1 MARALKGFTMNR
13 TSAFLATA
21 AVLLLLAVVVG
32 LPKMASAPPVQ
43 PPPVQPVVVTPPAP
57 VAVVPVS
64 NPGSLTMS
72 GRLSHP
78 YLVPGTSDVFA
89 TLEVT
94 AVDVPG
100 AKRAPVNLAVV
111 IDRSGSMSGAK
122 IENARRAASRL
133 VELLDENDRIA
144 IVHYGTDVEAMN
156 SVFATPENKLRLQ
169 RFISNIWDN
178 GGTNIGDGLAA
189 GQRQIDKAR
198 SDFKVNRLL
207 LLSDGQ
213 PTVGIT
219 SSQGLV
225 NVVRRIRESGISV
238 TSLGVG
244 SDFNEDLMQRLAD
257 VGGGSYGFISN
268 AAATAQLFQ
277 KDLEQA
283 GTMVANSASISFTV
297 PEGVR
302 FVQVFGRPV
311 SQLGNTVTV
320 SLPDFSARQVE
331 KIVVQLS
338 ATPGVRNGAIDIGNF
353 QLAYSDLLTS
363 KPADARVALSA
374 MVTDDSTLAL
384 GKRDKDA
391 LVVANKARAAVN
403 YRKAAE
409 AIDRGDF
416 NDAQVAL
423 QQNTMLFDE
432 ADSVGGLGSMAD
444 ERSTNSGFFGLSN
457 AAPAATSE
465 VRREAVK
472 KMKSDALKSSGRGA
486 SVY

>member
-1 MARALKGFTMNR
+1 MNR

-32 LPKMASAPPVQ
+32 LPKVAATSQPPVQ
-43 PPPVQPVVVTPPAP
+43 PPVQPVVVTPPP
-57 VAVVPVS
+57 VVKPPEVVS
-64 NPGSLTMS
+64 NPGSLTMT

-94 AVDVPG
+94 AADVPG

-122 IENARRAASRL
+122 IENARRAAARL

-156 SVFATPENKLRLQ
+156 SVFATPENKVRLQ
-169 RFISNIWDN
+169 RFIANIQDN

-189 GQRQIDKAR
+189 GQRQIEKAR

-225 NVVRRIRESGISV
+225 NVVRRIRDAGISV

-257 VGGGSYGFISN
+257 VGGGSYGFINN

-283 GTMVANSASISFTV
+283 GTMVANSASVSFTV
-297 PEGVR
+297 PAGVR

-331 KIVVQLS
+331 KLVVQLS
-338 ATPGVRNGAIDIGNF
+338 ATPGVRNGAIDIGDF
-353 QLAYSDLLTS
+353 KLAYTDLLTS

-391 LVVANKARAAVN
+391 VVLANKARAAVN

-432 ADSVGGLGSMAD
+432 ADAVGGAGSMAD
-444 ERSTNSGFFGLSN
+444 ERSTNTGFFGLST
-457 AAPAATSE
+457 AAPAATQE

-486 SVY
+486 SIY